1 MYRITNIFN
10 STKEMKKILA
20 KNDVLLSGS
29 FIRRNGKDIIW
40 ITKSDRLQS
49 VLARFNVNT
58 KEVFANEQGTEGI
71 IVNIKDNTGE
81 VVRFNIVPKVR
92 KFINKLEDRI
102 IHNKE
107 NITIEMIAKDIMN
120 SYHLDLMKIENN
132 IIPNITSLKGNL
144 ESRKFLDGIEYVI
157 DVNSGYI
164 KKFNLKL
171 TDMVLNF
178 LNQDTFFKYNSNDP
192 VLFSTEQIEAVYEDI
207 LDEDLAYECLHEANH
222 ELYELLGEPEYVR
235 INGRNMNWRGSSAYK
250 VTRETDKLVSECI
263 PSYDSTTELM
273 FDLET
278 YKPYIIQ
285 YSHDCPTGSFM
296 EFEII
301 SEEEY
306 EEER

>member
-1 MYRITNIFN
+1 MYRTINIFN

-20 KNDVLLSGS
+20 KNDILLSGS

-40 ITKSDRLQS
+40 VTKSDKLQS
-49 VLARFNVNT
+49 VLSRFNVNT

-71 IVNIKDNTGE
+71 IVDIKDNYGE
-81 VVRFNIVPKVR
+81 IVRFNVVPKVR

-102 IHNKE
+102 LNAKE
-107 NITIEMIAKDIMN
+107 NITIEMVSKEIMS

-132 IIPNITSLKGNL
+132 IIPDRSSLKGNL
-144 ESRKFLDGIEYVI
+144 EMRKFLDGIEYVV
-157 DVNSGYI
+157 DVNTGYI
-164 KKFNLKL
+164 KRFNLKL

-192 VLFSTEQIEAVYEDI
+192 ILFSTEQVDAVYEDT
-207 LDEDLAYECLHEANH
+207 LDEELALECLHEANH
-222 ELYELLGEPEYVR
+222 ELYELLGKPEYVK

-250 VTRETDKLVSECI
+250 VTRETDKLISECI
-263 PSYDSTTELM
+263 PSHDSTTILK
-273 FDLET
+273 FDLDT
-278 YKPYIIQ
+278 YKPYVVQ
-285 YSHDCPTGSFM
+285 YSHDCPTGSSM